1 MASTPIII
9 RKPKNVQKN
18 GYKTSDKDKE
28 RKIYGVY
35 TRSVLNT
42 KVTLSIL
49 EIGKN
54 IKQVLEHRIVTSI
67 AGKCIAQGYI
77 KPDSVKILRYSCGD
91 IVSDFVQFQVV
102 YECMI
107 CMPVEGMLVESVCKT
122 VTKAGI
128 HAEVVDTEKNVP
140 LTVFVARDHH
150 HMDDRMTKIKEGDM
164 ITVRIIGI
172 RFELNDAYICAIA
185 KLTNIGLEED
195 KMKKTHLH
203 LGGELSSENIQ
214 MKIHEYDFDED
225 EDD

>member
-1 MASTPIII
+1 MTSTSVII
-9 RKPKNVQKN
+9 RKPKTGHK
-18 GYKTSDKDKE
+18 SSDKE

-35 TRSVLNT
+35 TRSILNT

-49 EIGKN
+49 DIGKN
-54 IKQVLEHRIVTSI
+54 IKQILEHRIVTSI
-67 AGKCIAQGYI
+67 AGKCIVQGFI
-77 KPDSVKILRYSCGD
+77 KPNSIKVLRYSCGD

-128 HAEVVDTEKNVP
+128 HAEVIDSDKNVP

-185 KLTNIGLEED
+185 KLTNIGLEDD
-195 KMKKTHLH
+195 KPKKPRLN
-203 LGGELSSENIQ
+203 LGGTLSESDSNIGGENIR
-214 MKIHEYDFDED
+214 IEFDDD
-225 EDD
+225 EDDDDN